1 MRETIPIAL
10 HTAMKHDLPNFA
22 LLIDADNDTP
32 DIIAPI
38 IEEITRDARLSV
50 RRVYGDF
57 TTPQLAKWRET
68 LANHGI
74 HPIQQYRNTVGK
86 NASDSALIID
96 AMDLLHGRRLDG
108 FCLVSSDG
116 DFTRLATRI
125 REDGLSVV
133 GFGRKHAPK
142 AFVSA
147 CERYIYVENLGISPV
162 GNSGRSEA
170 PIEQMPVSETTSANL
185 SSNQVAE
192 SKMRSSAGKAST
204 QPEQIKLKSLLL
216 RAYTNVAD
224 EDGWALVSRIALYL
238 RANHSDFDPRSHG
251 ASNFIKLLQA
261 SGSFELKQRK
271 QGNGTAHFCR
281 PVKRPMN
288 PVYVAALKAAVT
300 SNKGVN
306 GWTSLA
312 AIGNYLRD
320 HGHNLDDSGC
330 SSLTEALHACG
341 LFDMCDAGGS
351 CKEFRLGQN
360 TRLP

>member
-1 MRETIPIAL
+1 MVTLEAY
-10 HTAMKHDLPNFA
+10 HFKMKHDLPNFA

-38 IEEITRDARLSV
+38 IGEITRVARLSV

-57 TTPQLAKWRET
+57 TTPQLAKWRES
-68 LANHGI
+68 LAHHGI
-74 HPIQQYRNTVGK
+74 HPIQQFRNTVGK

-125 REDGLSVV
+125 REDGLSVM

-142 AFVSA
+142 SFVSA
-147 CERYIYVENLGISPV
+147 CESYIYVENLLSAPEVTPSAIPAPNPPTGPLPTFNADSSPGAKTRRQPAQV
-162 GNSGRSEA
+162 
-170 PIEQMPVSETTSANL
+170 P
-185 SSNQVAE
+185 SND
-192 SKMRSSAGKAST
+192 
-204 QPEQIKLKSLLL
+204 QIALKSLLL

-224 EDGWALVSRIALYL
+224 EDGWALISRIALYL

-261 SGSFELKQRK
+261 SGGFKLKQRQ

-281 PVKRPMN
+281 PSN
-288 PVYVAALKAAVT
+288 YTIAALKTAVAT
-300 SNKGVN
+300 VQDSDGWAGLVAIDNQLREN
-306 GWTSLA
+306 G
-312 AIGNYLRD
+312 Y
-320 HGHNLDDSGC
+320 NLESAGYA
-330 SSLTEALHACG
+330 SLTEALRASG
-341 LFDMCDAGGS
+341 KFDMRDAGGNS
-351 CKEFRLGQN
+351 RDYRLSRN
-360 TRLP
+360 AS

>member
-1 MRETIPIAL
+1 
-10 HTAMKHDLPNFA
+10 MKHDLPNFA

-32 DIIAPI
+32 DIITPI

-68 LANHGI
+68 LAKHGI

-133 GFGRKHAPK
+133 GFGRRHAPQ

-147 CERYIYVENLGISPV
+147 CERYIYVENLGIQPV
-162 GNSGRSEA
+162 AIPQQVATPVVQTVLQETNPGNSSTLHTAEAKVRST
-170 PIEQMPVSETTSANL
+170 PH
-185 SSNQVAE
+185 
-192 SKMRSSAGKAST
+192 KAT
-204 QPEQIKLKSLLL
+204 AQPDQIKLKSLLL

-238 RANHSDFDPRSHG
+238 RANHSDFDPRTHG
-251 ASNFIKLLQA
+251 VSNFIKLLQT
-261 SGSFELKQRK
+261 SGCFELKQRK

-281 PVKRPMN
+281 PTKRPMN
-288 PVYVAALKAAVT
+288 PAYISALKAAVAA
-300 SNKGVN
+300 GQGGN
-306 GWTSLA
+306 GWTNLA

-320 HGHNLDDSGC
+320 HGHNLEDSGC
-330 SSLTEALHACG
+330 SSLTEALHVCG
-341 LFDMCDAGGS
+341 LFDMSDAGGS
-351 CKEFRLGQN
+351 NKEFRLGKN
-360 TRLP
+360 AREI

>member
-1 MRETIPIAL
+1 MNSIIPCAFRIF
-10 HTAMKHDLPNFA
+10 MKHDLPNFA

-147 CERYIYVENLGISPV
+147 CERYIYVENLGIPPV
-162 GNSGRSEA
+162 TVTAQPTTSIVHA
-170 PIEQMPVSETTSANL
+170 PVSSEIQTNSHGNQIADSKTRSA
-185 SSNQVAE
+185 SSKPPAQNE
-192 SKMRSSAGKAST
+192 
-204 QPEQIKLKSLLL
+204 PIKLKSLLL
-216 RAYTNVAD
+216 RAYANVAD

-251 ASNFIKLLQA
+251 ANNFIKLLQA

-271 QGNGTAHFCR
+271 QGNGTAHFVGR
-281 PVKRPMN
+281 
-288 PVYVAALKAAVT
+288 
-300 SNKGVN
+300 
-306 GWTSLA
+306 
-312 AIGNYLRD
+312 
-320 HGHNLDDSGC
+320 
-330 SSLTEALHACG
+330 
-341 LFDMCDAGGS
+341 
-351 CKEFRLGQN
+351 
-360 TRLP
+360 

>member
-1 MRETIPIAL
+1 
-10 HTAMKHDLPNFA
+10 MKHDLPNFA

-32 DIIAPI
+32 DIIAPV

-57 TTPQLAKWRET
+57 TSPNLAKWREV

-74 HPIQQYRNTVGK
+74 QPVQQYRNSVGK

-125 REDGLSVV
+125 REDGLSVF

-147 CERYIYVENLGISPV
+147 CERYTYVENLGV
-162 GNSGRSEA
+162 A
-170 PIEQMPVSETTSANL
+170 PITEEEKQKTATPTAPPLTHQGTGEA
-185 SSNQVAE
+185 
-192 SKMRSSAGKAST
+192 SKPRVTEPATADKN
-204 QPEQIKLKSLLL
+204 KLKNLLL

-224 EDGWALVSRIALYL
+224 DDGWALISRIALYL
-238 RANHSDFDPRSHG
+238 RANHSDFDPRSYG
-251 ASNFIKLLQA
+251 ANNFIKLLEN
-261 SGSFELKQRK
+261 SGNFDLEQRK

-281 PVKRPMN
+281 PSQRPMSET
-288 PVYVAALKAAVT
+288 YVLALQSAVLAGQ
-300 SNKGVN
+300 KED
-306 GWTSLA
+306 GWTSQA
-312 AIGNYLRD
+312 TIGPYLKER
-320 HGHNLDDSGC
+320 GRNLDESGC
-330 SSLTEALHACG
+330 SSLTEALHTSG
-341 LFDMCDAGGS
+341 LFEMRWVEDSGN
-351 CKEFRLGQN
+351 EFRL
-360 TRLP
+360 RKRAA

>member
-1 MRETIPIAL
+1 
-10 HTAMKHDLPNFA
+10 MKHDLPNFA

-57 TTPQLAKWRET
+57 TTPHLAKWRET

-74 HPIQQYRNTVGK
+74 HPIQQYQNSVGK

-147 CERYIYVENLGISPV
+147 CERYTYVENLGFAPESAPPAASASVPVATSAQSSLGSTSSRNGDISPEIK
-162 GNSGRSEA
+162 SR
-170 PIEQMPVSETTSANL
+170 PPT
-185 SSNQVAE
+185 
-192 SKMRSSAGKAST
+192 GKSPAT
-204 QPEQIKLKSLLL
+204 EHIKLKSQLL

-251 ASNFIKLLQA
+251 ASNFIKLLQT

-281 PVKRPMN
+281 PTKRPMSTE
-288 PVYVAALKAAVT
+288 YIAALKAAVAT
-300 SNKGVN
+300 GQGID

-312 AIGNYLRD
+312 AIGNHLREN
-320 HGHNLDDSGC
+320 GYNLESSGC
-330 SSLTEALHACG
+330 ASLTEAMHACG
-341 LFDMCDAGGS
+341 LFDMRDASGAH
-351 CKEFRLGQN
+351 KDFRLGKR
-360 TRLP
+360 TA